1 MSDFIKVFSKLGA
14 ELPLT
19 TQYLLQSYPYWI
31 YLLIIPL
38 IIFILSFVKKEIS
51 KNMKKI
57 LSMLLVSLIIFFLC
71 MLPVIYSGVFLPISD
86 LLSIRMLGR

>member
-19 TQYLLQSYPYWI
+19 TQYLLQSYRYWI

-51 KNMKKI
+51 KNMKKT
-57 LSMLLVSLIIFFLC
+57 LSILLVSLIIFFLG